1 MVCVEGQI
9 EHIIYQNEENGY
21 KVFELNVKENGKSLT
36 CVGSFSFLS
45 EGEYVKL
52 TGDMVNHSLYG
63 EQLQVKT
70 CEFVDAADS
79 DDMERYLASG
89 AIKGVGKALAA
100 RIVREFGDSTF
111 EVMEKNPEALSAVKG
126 ISKRMAREIGD
137 LFAQKKEMRSAMVF
151 LSQFGITQALAL
163 KIYAK
168 YGSAMYEVMEKNPY
182 RLAEDIAGVGFKT
195 ADAIA
200 ARAGIDPGSEYRIR
214 AGILFALSQ
223 ASANGHTYLPEPELI
238 RYACEILEVDKGL
251 VERQIDRLSMEKKI
265 IVKDDG
271 ERCIY
276 SAYLYYS
283 ELGVARMLHDLNVSY
298 EPDERRLAE
307 RIGAIEKSSG
317 IVLDDMQRKAVSEA
331 VKNGLFVLTGGPGTG
346 KTTTI
351 NAMIRYFESEGFDI
365 LLAAPTGR
373 AAKRMTETTHHE
385 ARTIHRLLELSGNI
399 EEDRAGYHFERDESN
414 PLETDVVIIDEMSM
428 VDISLMYALLKAV
441 SIGTRLI
448 LVGDENQLPSV
459 GAGNVLADIIASGC
473 FNVVRLEKIF
483 RQAAQSDIVVNAHRI
498 NNGESITMDNKSRDF
513 FFLERGNLSDIL
525 GIIVMLVRDKMPG
538 YVGAKPFEIQVLTPM
553 RKGEL
558 GVENLNR
565 VLQKYLNPPD
575 PRKFEKEYQQ
585 TVFREGDKV
594 MQIKNNYQIEWNVM
608 NKYGIPVES
617 GLGVFNGDCGIIKAI
632 NDFASTLT
640 VEFDEGRV
648 VDYPYSMLDELELA
662 YAVTIH
668 KSQGSEYPAVV
679 IPLLVGPKML
689 FTRNLL
695 YTAVTRAKSCVTIV
709 GKSDTVR
716 FMIENESEQKRYS
729 GLCSRLGE
737 IEPA

>member
-9 EHIIYQNEENGY
+9 ERIIYQNEENGY
-21 KVFELNVKENGKSLT
+21 KVFELNEKKSEKSVT

-45 EGEYVKL
+45 EGEYVRL

-63 EQLQVKT
+63 SQLQVKT
-70 CEFVDAADS
+70 CEFIEPAGS

-89 AIKGVGKALAA
+89 AIKGVGKALAK
-100 RIVREFGDSTF
+100 RIVKEFGDATF
-111 EVMEKNPEALSAVKG
+111 EVMEKNPEALSSVKG
-126 ISKRMAREIGD
+126 ISPRMAREIGD

-151 LSQFGITQALAL
+151 LSQYGITQNLAL

-195 ADAIA
+195 ADAVA
-200 ARAGIDPGSEYRIR
+200 ARAGIDPASEYRIR
-214 AGILFALSQ
+214 AGVLYTLSQ

-238 RYACEILEVDKGL
+238 EMAASLLEVDPGL
-251 VERQIDRLSMEKKI
+251 IGRQLDRLSMEKKI
-265 IVKDDG
+265 IIKDDG
-271 ERCIY
+271 DERAVY
-276 SAYLYYS
+276 SAILYYS
-283 ELGVARMLHDLNVSY
+283 ELGVARMLHDLNISY
-298 EPDERRLAE
+298 SPDETKLADK
-307 RIGAIEKSSG
+307 ISAIEKKSG

-351 NAMIRYFESEGFDI
+351 NALIRFFESEGFDI

-373 AAKRMTETTHHE
+373 AAKRMTETTGHE

-428 VDISLMYALLKAV
+428 VDISLMHALLKAV
-441 SIGTRLI
+441 SVGTRLI

-459 GAGNVLADIIASGC
+459 GAGNVLSDIIASGC

-483 RQAAQSDIVVNAHRI
+483 RQAAESDIVVNAHRI
-498 NNGESITMDNKSRDF
+498 NNGESIAMDNKSKDF
-513 FFLERGNLSDIL
+513 FFLERGNLTDIL

-575 PRKFEKEYQQ
+575 SRKFEKEYQQ

-594 MQIKNNYQIEWNVM
+594 MQIKNNYQLEWNVM

-617 GLGVFNGDCGIIKAI
+617 GLGVFNGDCGVIKAI
-632 NDFASTLT
+632 NDFASTVT
-640 VEFDEGRV
+640 VEYDEGRV

-679 IPLLVGPKML
+679 IPLLTGPKML

-709 GKSDTVR
+709 GKSDTVN
-716 FMIENESEQKRYS
+716 FMIGNESEQKRYS
-729 GLCSRLGE
+729 GLCRRLEE
-737 IEPA
+737 IS